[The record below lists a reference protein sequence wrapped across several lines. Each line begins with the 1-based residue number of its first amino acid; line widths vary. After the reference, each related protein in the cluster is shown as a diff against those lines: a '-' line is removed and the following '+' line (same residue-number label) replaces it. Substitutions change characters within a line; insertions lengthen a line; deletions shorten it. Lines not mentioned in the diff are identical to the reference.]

1 MGWDSLLHGKMN
13 LNVLYPLPH
22 MGPRL
27 LGGWL
32 YNLPLFPG
40 AIGVVECL
48 LALRGVL
55 LCGALVGERP
65 LLFLV
70 QVPVWFIVAGPA
82 VVVHKRLLLVS
93 CSVSDV
99 VIQSSSPAHLEDQ
112 EGPTRLLPLR
122 ALFGV
127 YKQLAPNLCSELQA
141 SFLL

>member
-1 MGWDSLLHGKMN
+1 MGWHSLLHGKMN

-48 LALRGVL
+48 LALLGVL
-55 LCGALVGERP
+55 LCGALVGERL

-70 QVPVWFIVAGPA
+70 QVPVWSIVAGPA

-93 CSVSDV
+93 CSVSVV
-99 VIQSSSPAHLEDQ
+99 VIQSIRPAHHVNKPSPAVQ
-112 EGPTRLLPLR
+112 NVW
-122 ALFGV
+122 FGW
-127 YKQLAPNLCSELQA
+127 
-141 SFLL
+141 